1 MHVMLGDGVELGQL
15 VVDDLRKV
23 YVLHRV
29 LYPQV
34 HDNGLK
40 KKKKPRFP
48 TQRSVLNPWADH
60 RFIWSQGMITA

>member
-40 KKKKPRFP
+40 KKKKNLASRLSALCS
-48 TQRSVLNPWADH
+48 TLGLTTASSGH
-60 RFIWSQGMITA
+60 RV

>member
-40 KKKKPRFP
+40 KKKKTSLPDSALCAQP
-48 TQRSVLNPWADH
+48 L
-60 RFIWSQGMITA
+60 G